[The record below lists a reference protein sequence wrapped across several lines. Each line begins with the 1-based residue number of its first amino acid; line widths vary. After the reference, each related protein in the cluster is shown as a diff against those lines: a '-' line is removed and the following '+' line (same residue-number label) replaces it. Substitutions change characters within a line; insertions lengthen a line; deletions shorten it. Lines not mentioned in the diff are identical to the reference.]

1 MCSSDLVFK
10 SGSSGAR
17 LITRTSTSYRMGSKL
32 RIKPLPYS
40 MAWNYS
46 PRAQTSQFVTDGGDA
61 PNTWICHQMA
71 VSNYPFTG
79 QESNKALD
87 KFVESFKGGTDAA
100 LAVTLAEWRQ
110 SHMMIVSRAGQL
122 LSALK
127 NLKRLRL
134 GDVAKDLGIQPSQVR
149 GVVSRKGAKD
159 TAGQWLELH
168 FGWVPLVQD
177 IYNAVNV
184 LQGVLPGS
192 KARGKAG
199 VRVSLSDNRGQ
210 GNWSTFA
217 NAEGFLTIG
226 ADVYLENANLA
237 LANRMG
243 LINPATVAWELIPFS
258 FLVDWFLPVGNFL
271 NSFSDF
277 VGYRVENPFTTT
289 LRKGTSRQVYLD
301 GRYSE
306 VALGECV
313 RMTRVL
319 GIPPRRLV
327 MSTFKGL
334 SVSRGATA
342 IALILQ
348 QFLSIKTSR
357 A

>member
-1 MCSSDLVFK
+1 M
-10 SGSSGAR
+10 
-17 LITRTSTSYRMGSKL
+17 TRSSTSYRMGNKK
-32 RIKPLPYS
+32 RTKPLPYT
-40 MAWNYS
+40 MVWNYS
-46 PRAQTSQFVTDGGDA
+46 PRVQTSQFVSDQGDA

-71 VSNYPFTG
+71 VGDYPFTG

-87 KFVESFKGGTDAA
+87 RFVESFKGGTDAS

-110 SHMMIVSRAGQL
+110 SHMMIVARSGQI
-122 LSALK
+122 LSALR

-134 GDVAKDLGIQPSQVR
+134 GDAAKDLGLSRDQVK
-149 GVVSRKGAKD
+149 GVVSRRGAKD

-184 LQGVLPGS
+184 LQGPLPGC

-199 VRVSLSDNRGQ
+199 TSVSFSDNKGQ
-210 GNWSTFA
+210 GNWSTFVPQA
-217 NAEGFLTIG
+217 QGFITIG

-258 FLVDWFLPVGNFL
+258 FLVDWFIPVGNFL

-301 GRYSE
+301 GRYSS
-306 VALGECV
+306 VSLGECV

-319 GIPPRRLV
+319 GVPPRRLV

-334 SVSRGATA
+334 SVTRGATA
-342 IALILQ
+342 IALVIQ
-348 QFLSIKTSR
+348 QFLSLKSTSR